1 MEGEATRLSVFLTED
16 DHSGHRAAW
25 KELIERAR
33 EDGMAGATV
42 WRGIEG
48 FGRRGYLRSARAI
61 DAAQGLPVVFEVIDQ
76 PERVDAFLAVVAHV
90 APDALVVRQRLQRL
104 QRSARQ
110 PAAYGTLDDP
120 RPRNPSGHQPPP
132 EGGSAPGR

>member
-1 MEGEATRLSVFLTED
+1 MEGEVTRLSVFLTED
-16 DHSGHRAAW
+16 DRGRARSAW

-48 FGRRGYLRSARAI
+48 FGRSGYLRSARAI

-76 PERVDAFLAVVAHV
+76 TERVDAFLPVVAHV
-90 APDALVVRQRLQRL
+90 APDAFVVRQQLQQL

-110 PAAYGTLDDP
+110 PATYGTLDDP
-120 RPRNPSGHQPPP
+120 RPRSPSGHQHPPA
-132 EGGSAPGR
+132 GGDAPSR

>member
-16 DHSGHRAAW
+16 DHTGRRAAW
-25 KELIERAR
+25 KELLERAR
-33 EDGMAGATV
+33 DDGMAGATV

-48 FGRRGYLRSARAI
+48 FGRSGYLRSARAI
-61 DAAQGLPVVFEVIDQ
+61 DAAQGLPLVFEMIDEV
-76 PERVDAFLAVVAHV
+76 ERVDAFLAVVAHV
-90 APDALVVRQRLQRL
+90 APDALVVRQRIQRL

-110 PAAYGTLDDP
+110 PATYGTLDDP

-132 EGGSAPGR
+132 PGGTGPRR